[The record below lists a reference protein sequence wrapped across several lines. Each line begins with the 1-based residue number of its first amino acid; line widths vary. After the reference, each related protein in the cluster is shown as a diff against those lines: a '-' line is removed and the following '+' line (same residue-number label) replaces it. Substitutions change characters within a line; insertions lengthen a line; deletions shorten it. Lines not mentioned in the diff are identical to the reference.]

1 MYLLIVAN
9 WKNEEILTLKVEI
22 EHSRIKCYKCMRPSI
37 SCICKHIHPLQTK
50 TRFIIL
56 MHPKEYK
63 KEKNGTG
70 HMTKLQLENS
80 EIIVG
85 VDFTNHK
92 RVNEILTKEM
102 SCSFLLYPGKD
113 NFNLSIK
120 NSSEIISTMGHNPY
134 IFLLDGTW
142 PCVRKMLKLSRNLQ
156 KLKRVSFDNKIKSK
170 FVLKQQPGSLCL
182 STIES
187 VYTVLNLL
195 KEGGIEQCDTKGFLI
210 PFEKMM
216 AYQIE
221 CILNPNNKNYRST
234 ANRDILPKNL
244 YKKNSQRSILFEQE
258 G

>member
-1 MYLLIVAN
+1 
-9 WKNEEILTLKVEI
+9 
-22 EHSRIKCYKCMRPSI
+22 MRPS
-37 SCICKHIHPLQTK
+37 STCICKHISPFQTK

-85 VDFTNHK
+85 VDFTKNN
-92 RVNEILTKEM
+92 RVNEILIKEE

-113 NFNLSIK
+113 NFNLSK
-120 NSSEIISTMGHNPY
+120 RKSSEINSFMGNNPY

-142 PCVRKMLKLSRNLQ
+142 PCASKMLKLSKNLQ

-170 FVLKQQPGSLCL
+170 FIIKQQPESLCL

-195 KEGGIEQCDTKGFLI
+195 KEGNIEQCETKGFLI
-210 PFEKMM
+210 PFEKMIE
-216 AYQIE
+216 YQIE
-221 CILNPNNKNYRST
+221 YIQNPNSKNYRST
-234 ANRDILPKNL
+234 ANGVIPPKNM
-244 YKKNSQRSILFEQE
+244 YKKSTERSIIFEQ
-258 G
+258 

>member
-1 MYLLIVAN
+1 LP
-9 WKNEEILTLKVEI
+9 VEI
-22 EHSRIKCYKCMRPSI
+22 KNPRIKCYKCMRPS
-37 SCICKHIHPLQTK
+37 SACICAHISPLRTK

-85 VDFTNHK
+85 VDFTNNI
-92 RVNEILTKEM
+92 RVNEILNEEK

-113 NFNLSIK
+113 NFNLSIRK
-120 NSSEIISTMGHNPY
+120 NSEINSFMGKNPH

-142 PCVRKMLKLSRNLQ
+142 PCARKMLRLSKNLQ
-156 KLKRVSFDNKIKSK
+156 ELKRMSFDNKIKSK
-170 FVLKQQPGSLCL
+170 FIIKQQPESLCL

-195 KEGGIEQCDTKGFLI
+195 KEVDLEQCETKSFLI
-210 PFEKMM
+210 PFEKMIE
-216 AYQIE
+216 YQLE
-221 CILNPNNKNYRST
+221 CILNPNNKSYRS
-234 ANRDILPKNL
+234 ASKREIFPKNM
-244 YKKNSQRSILFEQE
+244 YKKNSERSIIFEQE
-258 G
+258 I